1 MGYMGSLCLQGF
13 PSVLV
18 SAERNHENDC
28 GDVVVESNNGV
39 QVTGPSR
46 PLPEHKQTPEHAGV
60 SSWAAPTPISGDTEP
75 VPC

>member
-1 MGYMGSLCLQGF
+1 MGWVNGLHGVPVSA
-13 PSVLV
+13 VLV

-39 QVTGPSR
+39 QVTGPSK